1 VKAHGAVASKVMG
14 KDTVQAV
21 LADLASA
28 PIAEP
33 LRATLGFL
41 RKLTRAHDQ
50 VTADDVSAL
59 LALGVT
65 RSQIE
70 DAMNVA
76 FAFNVI
82 DRLADT
88 FEFHVG
94 PDVAFEAGAR
104 YLLSRGYR

>member
-1 VKAHGAVASKVMG
+1 M
-14 KDTVQAV
+14 QAV
-21 LADLASA
+21 LADLATA
-28 PIAEP
+28 PIEEP
-33 LRATLGFL
+33 LRATLAFL
-41 RKLTRAHDQ
+41 AKLTREPDR
-50 VTADDVSAL
+50 VTPDDVAAL
-59 LALGVT
+59 RALGVT